1 MPDSIH
7 THSVGRGF
15 AVSDEVILNES
26 PRTRTVFRPALHG
39 GGVRGHLIRQKRGAD
54 GTWADTNEVNF
65 NQLPADCGVQ
75 IELDTSATDTLF
87 SKLKSLYEVQH
98 QGVVHGDHEF
108 VVAEKDEVVVVSDQN
123 KAAII
128 QALLDQQLSEE
139 FWEAL
144 SATDPDLALRLAA
157 GRIQY
162 DREQTIGEF
171 ERALQEHTADEKFWQ
186 DFFELH
192 PWILQTAFSS
202 TVYYLGGEV
211 YVGGKRPVGRQGT
224 GGVATDFLFA
234 DDSTKSFAVVEIKT
248 PHTKLIGGRYRG
260 DADGGYDNET
270 YSMHGDLTGGVVQTR
285 NQMSVAIDN
294 FESVLGP
301 GFGNKLN
308 RVHPKGVLI
317 VGEIRELSE
326 RQLTSFNH
334 FRHGLYSLTVI
345 TFDELLRRLRVLFN
359 ANEPESSGA
368 TAADA
373 TGGGDDIPF

>member
-1 MPDSIH
+1 MSDSIH

-15 AVSDEVILNES
+15 VVSDDVVLGES

-54 GTWADTNEVNF
+54 GAWADTNEVNF

-75 IELDTSATDTLF
+75 IELDTSATKKLF
-87 SKLKSLYEVQH
+87 TKLTSLYEVQS
-98 QGVVHGDHEF
+98 QGVAPGDHEF
-108 VVAEKDEVVVVSDQN
+108 VVAEKDEVVVVNDQN

-128 QALLDQQLSEE
+128 QALLDQQLTEE

-144 SATDPDLALRLAA
+144 SVTDPDLALRLAA

-162 DREQTIGEF
+162 DREQVIGEF
-171 ERALQEHTADEKFWQ
+171 EQALVDHPDDESHWQ
-186 DFFELH
+186 AFFELH

-248 PHTKLIGGRYRG
+248 PHTALVGPLYRG
-260 DADGGYDNET
+260 RPGADYDNET
-270 YSMHGDLTGGVVQTR
+270 YSMHAHLTGSIVQTR
-285 NQMSVAIDN
+285 NQMSVAIEN
-294 FESVLGP
+294 FENVLGP
-301 GFGNKLN
+301 GSGHKLN
-308 RVHPKGVLI
+308 RVHPKGVLV
-317 VGEIRELSE
+317 VGTIR
-326 RQLTSFNH
+326 
-334 FRHGLYSLTVI
+334 G
-345 TFDELLRRLRVLFN
+345 
-359 ANEPESSGA
+359 
-368 TAADA
+368 
-373 TGGGDDIPF
+373 

>member
-1 MPDSIH
+1 MRDSIH

-15 AVSDEVILNES
+15 VVSDDVVLNETA
-26 PRTRTVFRPALHG
+26 RTRTVFRPALHG

-54 GTWADTNEVNF
+54 GSWADSNEVNF
-65 NQLPADCGVQ
+65 NQLPPDCGVQ
-75 IELDTSATDTLF
+75 IELDTSATSTLF
-87 SKLKSLYEVQH
+87 SKLTSLYEVQNR
-98 QGVVHGDHEF
+98 GVAPGDHDF
-108 VVAEKDEVVVVSDQN
+108 VVAERDEVVVVNDQN

-128 QALLDQQLSEE
+128 QALLDQQLTEE

-144 SATDPDLALRLAA
+144 GATDPDLALRLAA

-162 DREQTIGEF
+162 DRQQTIAEF
-171 ERALQEHTADEKFWQ
+171 EQALIDHPGDESYWQ
-186 DFFELH
+186 TFFELH

-248 PHTKLIGGRYRG
+248 PDTKLIGSLYRG
-260 DADGGYDNET
+260 SAGSDYDNET
-270 YSMHGDLTGGVVQTR
+270 YSMHSDLTGGIVQTR
-285 NQMSVAIDN
+285 NQMAVAIDN

-301 GFGNKLN
+301 GSGHKLN
-308 RVHPKGVLI
+308 RVHSKGVLV
-317 VGEIRELSE
+317 VGEMQGLSE

-345 TFDELLRRLRVLFN
+345 TFDELLKRLKVLFESD
-359 ANEPESSGA
+359 EPTPSDTPAE
-368 TAADA
+368 DR
-373 TGGGDDIPF
+373 DDIPF

>member
-1 MPDSIH
+1 MSDSIH
-7 THSVGRGF
+7 THSIARGLV
-15 AVSDEVILNES
+15 VSDDVVLGES

-39 GGVRGHLIRQKRGAD
+39 GGVRGHLVRQRRGAD

-65 NQLPADCGVQ
+65 NQLPPDCGVQ
-75 IELDTSATDTLF
+75 IELDTTATKTLF
-87 SKLKSLYEVQH
+87 SKLTSLYEVQNR
-98 QGVVHGDHEF
+98 GVVHGDHDF
-108 VVAEKDEVVVVSDQN
+108 VVAEKDEVIIVNDQN

-128 QALLDQQLSEE
+128 QALLDQQLTEE

-144 SATDPDLALRLAA
+144 SATDPELALRLAA
-157 GRIQY
+157 GRIQC
-162 DREQTIGEF
+162 DREQTIAEF
-171 ERALQEHTADEKFWQ
+171 EQALTDHPDDESYWQ
-186 DFFELH
+186 TFFELH

-202 TVYYLGGEV
+202 TVCYLGGEV

-248 PHTKLIGGRYRG
+248 PKTKLIGPLYRG
-260 DADGGYDNET
+260 SAHGNYDNET
-270 YSMHGDLTGGVVQTR
+270 YSMHGDLTGGIVQTR

-301 GFGNKLN
+301 GSGHKLN

-317 VGEIRELSE
+317 VGEIHGLSD

-334 FRHGLYSLTVI
+334 FRHGLYSLTV
-345 TFDELLRRLRVLFN
+345 TTYDELLKRLKVLFESD
-359 ANEPESSGA
+359 EPNPLD
-368 TAADA
+368 AAPA
-373 TGGGDDIPF
+373 GGWDEIPF

>member
-1 MPDSIH
+1 
-7 THSVGRGF
+7 V
-15 AVSDEVILNES
+15 A
-26 PRTRTVFRPALHG
+26 
-39 GGVRGHLIRQKRGAD
+39 
-54 GTWADTNEVNF
+54 
-65 NQLPADCGVQ
+65 
-75 IELDTSATDTLF
+75 
-87 SKLKSLYEVQH
+87 
-98 QGVVHGDHEF
+98 HGDHEF

-128 QALLDQQLSEE
+128 QALLDQQLTEE
-139 FWEAL
+139 CWEAL
-144 SATDPDLALRLAA
+144 GATDPDLALRLAA

-162 DREQTIGEF
+162 DREKTIAEF
-171 ERALQEHTADEKFWQ
+171 ERALIDHPEDENFWQ
-186 DFFELH
+186 GFFELH

-248 PHTKLIGGRYRG
+248 PHTKLIGPRYRG
-260 DADGGYDNET
+260 NADSEYDNET
-270 YSMHGDLTGGVVQTR
+270 YSMHGDLTGGIVQTR

-301 GFGNKLN
+301 GYGHKLN

-317 VGEIRELSE
+317 VGEMHGLSE

-334 FRHGLYSLTVI
+334 FRHGQYSLTI
-345 TFDELLRRLRVLFN
+345 LTFDELLKRLKVLFES
-359 ANEPESSGA
+359 NEPESSGA
-368 TAADA
+368 APADS
-373 TGGGDDIPF
+373 TGSWDEDIPF

>member
-1 MPDSIH
+1 M
-7 THSVGRGF
+7 
-15 AVSDEVILNES
+15 
-26 PRTRTVFRPALHG
+26 
-39 GGVRGHLIRQKRGAD
+39 
-54 GTWADTNEVNF
+54 WADTNEVNF

-75 IELDTSATDTLF
+75 IELDTSATSTLF
-87 SKLKSLYEVQH
+87 LKLTSLYEVQN
-98 QGVVHGDHEF
+98 QGIAHGDHDF
-108 VVAEKDEVVVVSDQN
+108 VVAERDEVVVVNDQN
-123 KAAII
+123 KAAVI
-128 QALLDQQLSEE
+128 QALLDQQLTEE

-162 DREQTIGEF
+162 DRHQTIAEF
-171 ERALQEHTADEKFWQ
+171 EQALIDHPDDEGYWQ
-186 DFFELH
+186 AFFELH

-211 YVGGKRPVGRQGT
+211 YVGGKRPIGRQGT

-248 PHTKLIGGRYRG
+248 PHTRLIGSLYRG
-260 DADGGYDNET
+260 SAGSDLDNET
-270 YSMHGDLTGGVVQTR
+270 YSMYSDLTGGIVQTR

-301 GFGNKLN
+301 GFGRKLN

-317 VGEIRELSE
+317 VGEIHGLSG

-345 TFDELLRRLRVLFN
+345 TYDELLRRLKVLFES
-359 ANEPESSGA
+359 EPPD
-368 TAADA
+368 TAPAA
-373 TGGGDDIPF
+373 GLDDIPF

>member
-1 MPDSIH
+1 MSDSIH

-15 AVSDEVILNES
+15 AVSDDVVLSES
-26 PRTRTVFRPALHG
+26 PRTRIVFRPALHG
-39 GGVRGHLIRQKRGAD
+39 GGVRGHLIRQKRGTD

-65 NQLPADCGVQ
+65 NQLPPDCGVQ
-75 IELDTSATDTLF
+75 IELDTGATSTLF
-87 SKLKSLYEVQH
+87 SKLTSLYQVQN
-98 QGVVHGDHEF
+98 QGVVHGDHDF
-108 VVAEKDEVVVVSDQN
+108 VVAEKDEVVVVNDQN

-144 SATDPDLALRLAA
+144 GAADPDLALRLAA

-162 DREQTIGEF
+162 DREQTIAEF
-171 ERALQEHTADEKFWQ
+171 EQALIGHPRDEGYWQ
-186 DFFELH
+186 SFFELH

-248 PHTKLIGGRYRG
+248 PDTKLIGPLYRG
-260 DADGGYDNET
+260 SAGSDFDNET
-270 YSMHGDLTGGVVQTR
+270 YSMHSDLTGGIVQTR

-294 FESVLGP
+294 FGSVLGP
-301 GFGNKLN
+301 GSGHKLN
-308 RVHPKGVLI
+308 RVHPKGVLVI
-317 VGEIRELSE
+317 GEVHGLGD
-326 RQLTSFNH
+326 RQLASFNH

-345 TFDELLRRLRVLFN
+345 TYDELLKRLKVLF
-359 ANEPESSGA
+359 EPEA
-368 TAADA
+368 REPLAAKS
-373 TGGGDDIPF
+373 TEGWDDIPF

>member
-1 MPDSIH
+1 MSDSIH

-15 AVSDEVILNES
+15 VVSDDVVLSES

-54 GTWADTNEVNF
+54 GVWADTNEVNF
-65 NQLPADCGVQ
+65 TQLPPDCGVQ
-75 IELDTSATDTLF
+75 IELDTSATNTLF
-87 SKLKSLYEVQH
+87 SKLTSLYEVH
-98 QGVVHGDHEF
+98 NRGIVHGDHDF
-108 VVAEKDEVVVVSDQN
+108 VVAEKDEVVVVNDQN

-128 QALLDQQLSEE
+128 QALLDQQLTEE

-162 DREQTIGEF
+162 DREQTITEF
-171 ERALQEHTADEKFWQ
+171 EQGLIAHPDDESYWQ
-186 DFFELH
+186 AFFELH

-248 PHTKLIGGRYRG
+248 PHTKLIGPLYRG
-260 DADGGYDNET
+260 SAGSDYENET
-270 YSMHGDLTGGVVQTR
+270 YSMHSDLTGGIVQTR

-294 FESVLGP
+294 FENVLGP
-301 GFGNKLN
+301 GSGHKLN

-317 VGEIRELSE
+317 VGVIHGLSE
-326 RQLTSFNH
+326 RRLTSFNH

-345 TFDELLRRLRVLFN
+345 TYDELLKRLKVLFESD
-359 ANEPESSGA
+359 EPKPPDATPAESS
-368 TAADA
+368 
-373 TGGGDDIPF
+373 DDIPF